1 MSMETFRYTS
11 EGEQYIRTGNEI
23 AEKIK
28 RPRINSNLVGRT
40 NSDGTGKSFKV
51 NRPTEAKA
59 SENIRMR
66 RPDFSLQGKIK
77 ECEKKGFNEIGV
89 GSVSL
94 CGSER
99 DIDARISKMSKEEK
113 QAHVKALIDM
123 ILRDEKAAHRAVR
136 EQMNKANVQGA

>member
-28 RPRINSNLVGRT
+28 RPRIKSNMVGRT

-51 NRPTEAKA
+51 NRPTEAKT

-66 RPDFSLQGKIK
+66 RPDFSLQGKIN
-77 ECEKKGFNEIGV
+77 ECKRNGFDEIGA
-89 GSVSL
+89 GPFSL
-94 CGSER
+94 YGSER

-113 QAHVKALIDM
+113 KAHVEALIDM
-123 ILRDEKAAHRAVR
+123 ILRDEAAAHRAVR
-136 EQMNKANVQGA
+136 EQINKANVQGA